1 MVDYIWSTI
10 SLGRKRKSK
19 MSGNKNGKKK
29 SDGVETKATSGQR
42 VIIVRG
48 PLGEVVIDS
57 SNDEDTLESMARLA
71 RDQYEKGPPVPGYIN

>member
-1 MVDYIWSTI
+1 MVDYLWSTI

-29 SDGVETKATSGQR
+29 SDGVEKEATSTQR
-42 VIIVRG
+42 VVIVRG

-57 SNDEDTLESMARLA
+57 SSKEDTLENMARLA
-71 RDQYEKGPPVPGYIN
+71 RDQYEKGAPAPGYIA